1 MKRISEFIIEKLK
14 VSKDVPEYLISIEE
28 IAQML
33 KDYCKRHDYSVYADE
48 AVRTDDIFGEIPK
61 VLEYTGD
68 FTTENIVGKD
78 IKVIGYY
85 KSQISKKEF
94 LYIDFDYYQ
103 NGIEV
108 QTTKDLYDIFGE
120 DNVEKLYNYLRK

>member
-1 MKRISEFIIEKLK
+1 MKRINDFIIEKLK
-14 VSKDVPEYLISIEE
+14 VSTDAPEYLFSIEE
-28 IAQML
+28 ISSML
-33 KDYCKRHDYSVYADE
+33 KNYCNRDGYDDYE
-48 AVRTDDIFGEIPK
+48 LRTDDIFGETPK

-85 KSQISKKEF
+85 KSPISKKEF
-94 LYIDFDYYQ
+94 LYIDFDFYQ

-108 QTTKDLYDIFGE
+108 QTTKDLYEIFGE
-120 DNVEKLYNYLRK
+120 DNVDKLYKFFQK

>member
-1 MKRISEFIIEKLK
+1 MKRINEFIIEKLK
-14 VSKDVPEYLISIEE
+14 VSTDAPEYLISIEE
-28 IAQML
+28 ISSML
-33 KDYCKRHDYSVYADE
+33 KDYCKRHGYDDYE
-48 AVRTDDIFGEIPK
+48 LRTDDILGETPT

-85 KSQISKKEF
+85 KSPISKKEF

-108 QTTKDLYDIFGE
+108 QITKDLYEIFGE
-120 DNVEKLYNYLRK
+120 DNVDKLYKYLQN

>member
-14 VSKDVPEYLISIEE
+14 VSTNVPEYLISIEE
-28 IAQML
+28 IASML
-33 KDYCKRHDYSVYADE
+33 KDYCKRHGYDDE
-48 AVRTDDIFGEIPK
+48 ALRTDDILGEIPK

-68 FTTENIVGKD
+68 FTTDNIVGKD
-78 IKVIGYY
+78 IAVIGYY
-85 KSQISKKEF
+85 KSPISKKEF

-108 QTTKDLYDIFGE
+108 QTTKDLYEIFGE
-120 DNVEKLYNYLRK
+120 DNVDKLYKYLQN

>member
-1 MKRISEFIIEKLK
+1 MKGISEFIIEKLK
-14 VSKDVPEYLISIEE
+14 VSTDAPEYLISIEE
-28 IAQML
+28 ISSML
-33 KDYCKRHDYSVYADE
+33 KDYYKRHGFDDYE
-48 AVRTDDIFGEIPK
+48 LRTDDILGEIPK

-85 KSQISKKEF
+85 KSPISKKEF

-108 QTTKDLYDIFGE
+108 QTTKDLYEIFGE
-120 DNVEKLYNYLRK
+120 DNVD

>member
-1 MKRISEFIIEKLK
+1 MKSINNFILEKLK
-14 VSKDVPEYLISIEE
+14 VSTDVPEYLISIEE
-28 IAQML
+28 IAEML
-33 KDYCKRHDYSVYADE
+33 KKYCSRHGYDE
-48 AVRTDDIFGEIPK
+48 YELRTDDILGETPT

-68 FTTENIVGKD
+68 FTRENIVGKD

-85 KSQISKKEF
+85 KSPISKKEF

-108 QTTKDLYDIFGE
+108 ETTKDLYEIFGE
-120 DNVEKLYNYLRK
+120 DNIDKLYKHLSK

>member
-1 MKRISEFIIEKLK
+1 MKRINEFIIEKLK
-14 VSKDVPEYLISIEE
+14 VSTDAPEYLISIEE
-28 IAQML
+28 ITQML
-33 KDYCKRHDYSVYADE
+33 KDYCQRHGYGEYE
-48 AVRTDDIFGEIPK
+48 LRTDDILGEIPK

-85 KSQISKKEF
+85 KSPISKKEF

-108 QTTKDLYDIFGE
+108 QTTKDLYEIFGE
-120 DNVEKLYNYLRK
+120 DNVDKLYNYLQN

>member
-1 MKRISEFIIEKLK
+1 MKSINNFILEKLK
-14 VSKDVPEYLISIEE
+14 VSTDVPEYLISIEE
-28 IAQML
+28 IAEML
-33 KDYCKRHDYSVYADE
+33 KKYCSRNGYDDYE
-48 AVRTDDIFGEIPK
+48 LRTYDIFGEIPK

-85 KSQISKKEF
+85 KSPISKKEF

-108 QTTKDLYDIFGE
+108 QTTKDLYEIFGE
-120 DNVEKLYNYLRK
+120 DNIDKLYKHLSK

>member
-1 MKRISEFIIEKLK
+1 MRSIHTFIIEKLK
-14 VSKDVPEYLISIEE
+14 VSTDVPEYLISIEE
-28 IAQML
+28 IAEML
-33 KDYCKRHDYSVYADE
+33 KKYCSRHGYDE
-48 AVRTDDIFGEIPK
+48 YELRTDDILGEIPT

-68 FTTENIVGKD
+68 FTRENIVGKD

-85 KSQISKKEF
+85 KSPISKKEF

-108 QTTKDLYDIFGE
+108 ETTKDLYEIFGE
-120 DNVEKLYNYLRK
+120 DNIDKLYKHLSK

>member
-1 MKRISEFIIEKLK
+1 MKSINTFIIEKLK
-14 VSKDVPEYLISIEE
+14 VSKDVREYPISLEE
-28 IAQML
+28 IASML
-33 KDYCKRHDYSVYADE
+33 NDYCKRHGYDDE
-48 AVRTDDIFGEIPK
+48 ALRTDDILGEIPK

-78 IKVIGYY
+78 IKIIGYY
-85 KSQISKKEF
+85 KSKMTKQELI
-94 LYIDFDYYQ
+94 YIDFDYYQ

-120 DNVEKLYNYLRK
+120 DNIEKLYNNLQK

>member
-14 VSKDVPEYLISIEE
+14 VSMDAPEYLISIEE
-28 IAQML
+28 IASML
-33 KDYCKRHDYSVYADE
+33 KDYCKRHGYDDYE
-48 AVRTDDIFGEIPK
+48 LRTDDILGEIPT

-85 KSQISKKEF
+85 KSPISKKEF

-108 QTTKDLYDIFGE
+108 QTTKDLYEIFGE
-120 DNVEKLYNYLRK
+120 DNVDKLYKYFQK

>member
-1 MKRISEFIIEKLK
+1 MKRISAFINEKLK
-14 VSKDVPEYLISIEE
+14 VSTDAPGYLISIEE
-28 IAQML
+28 IASML
-33 KDYCKRHDYSVYADE
+33 KDYCNRDGYDDYE
-48 AVRTDDIFGEIPK
+48 LRTDDILGEIPK

-78 IKVIGYY
+78 IKIIGYY
-85 KSQISKKEF
+85 KSPISKKEF

-108 QTTKDLYDIFGE
+108 QTTKDLYEIFGE
-120 DNVEKLYNYLRK
+120 DNVEKLYNNLQK

>member
-1 MKRISEFIIEKLK
+1 MKTLNKFILEKLK
-14 VSKDVPEYLISIEE
+14 VSKNVNEYPISLEE
-28 IAQML
+28 LATEL
-33 KDYCKRHDYSVYADE
+33 KYYCNRHGYDDE
-48 AVRTDDIFGEIPK
+48 ALRTDDILGEIPT

-85 KSQISKKEF
+85 KSPISKKEF

-108 QTTKDLYDIFGE
+108 QTTKDLYEIFGE
-120 DNVEKLYNYLRK
+120 DNVDKLYKYLQK

>member
-14 VSKDVPEYLISIEE
+14 VSTDVPEYLISIEE
-28 IAQML
+28 IASML
-33 KDYCKRHDYSVYADE
+33 KDYCKRHGYDE
-48 AVRTDDIFGEIPK
+48 YELRTDDILGEIPT

-85 KSQISKKEF
+85 KSPISKKEF

-108 QTTKDLYDIFGE
+108 QTIKDLYEIFGE
-120 DNVEKLYNYLRK
+120 DNVDKLYNYLQN

>member
-1 MKRISEFIIEKLK
+1 MKRINEFIIEKLK
-14 VSKDVPEYLISIEE
+14 VSTDAPEYLISIEE
-28 IAQML
+28 IASML
-33 KDYCKRHDYSVYADE
+33 KDYCKRHGYEDYE
-48 AVRTDDIFGEIPK
+48 LRTDDILGKIPT

-68 FTTENIVGKD
+68 FTPENIVGKD

-85 KSQISKKEF
+85 KSPISKKEF

-108 QTTKDLYDIFGE
+108 QTTKDLYEIFGE
-120 DNVEKLYNYLRK
+120 DNVDKLYKYFQK

>member
-1 MKRISEFIIEKLK
+1 MRRISEFIIEKLK
-14 VSKDVPEYLISIEE
+14 VSTDAPEYLISIEE
-28 IAQML
+28 IASML
-33 KDYCKRHDYSVYADE
+33 KDYCKRHGYDE
-48 AVRTDDIFGEIPK
+48 YELRTDDILGEIPT

-68 FTTENIVGKD
+68 FTPENIVGKD

-85 KSQISKKEF
+85 KSPISKKEF

-108 QTTKDLYDIFGE
+108 QTTKDLYEIFGE
-120 DNVEKLYNYLRK
+120 DVLNKIYEYLSK

>member
-14 VSKDVPEYLISIEE
+14 VSTDAPEYLISIEE
-28 IAQML
+28 IESML
-33 KDYCKRHDYSVYADE
+33 KDYCKRHGYDDYE
-48 AVRTDDIFGEIPK
+48 LRTDDILGEIPK

-85 KSQISKKEF
+85 KSPISKKEF

-108 QTTKDLYDIFGE
+108 QTTKDLYEIFGE
-120 DNVEKLYNYLRK
+120 DNVDKLYKYFQK

>member
-1 MKRISEFIIEKLK
+1 MKSINNFILEKLK
-14 VSKDVPEYLISIEE
+14 VSTDVPEYLISIEE
-28 IAQML
+28 IAEML
-33 KDYCKRHDYSVYADE
+33 KKYCSRHGYDDYE
-48 AVRTDDIFGEIPK
+48 LRTDDILGETPT

-68 FTTENIVGKD
+68 FTRENIVGKD

-85 KSQISKKEF
+85 KSPISKKEF

-108 QTTKDLYDIFGE
+108 ETTKDLYEIFGE
-120 DNVEKLYNYLRK
+120 DNIDKLYKYLSK

>member
-14 VSKDVPEYLISIEE
+14 VSMDAPEYLISIEE
-28 IAQML
+28 ISSML
-33 KDYCKRHDYSVYADE
+33 KDYCKRHGYDDYE
-48 AVRTDDIFGEIPK
+48 LRTDDILGEIPK

-85 KSQISKKEF
+85 KSPISKKEF

-108 QTTKDLYDIFGE
+108 QTTKDLYEIFGE
-120 DNVEKLYNYLRK
+120 DNVDKLYKYLQN

>member
-14 VSKDVPEYLISIEE
+14 VSTDVPEYIISIEE
-28 IAQML
+28 IASML
-33 KDYCKRHDYSVYADE
+33 KDYCKRHGYDE
-48 AVRTDDIFGEIPK
+48 YELRTDDILGEIPT

-68 FTTENIVGKD
+68 FTPENIVGKD

-85 KSQISKKEF
+85 KSPISKKEF

-108 QTTKDLYDIFGE
+108 QTTKDLYEIFGE
-120 DNVEKLYNYLRK
+120 DNVDKLYNYLQN